1 MKMKKKNSTFLLIFF
16 IIVLMFL
23 FLNFFS
29 LQLLN
34 IQNYS
39 DGEVIFQGIVTPGEI
54 FTLKYTHSV
63 AGTPV
68 WEFFKI
74 NKKEELVLVETHFL
88 DHGAGLPYTAFDDE
102 FFVNEDGKFK
112 IKNMSRKI
120 SLPLYYR
127 IGKIRDNHFIYK
139 SKDINLSEIMGDN
152 VATITITRMNLFYYL
167 LYKFFD
173 YK

>member
-1 MKMKKKNSTFLLIFF
+1 MKMKKKNTTFLLIFF

-23 FLNFFS
+23 FLNFFP
-29 LQLLN
+29 LQLLS
-34 IQNYS
+34 IRNYPN
-39 DGEVIFQGIVTPGEI
+39 GVVIFQDIVTPGEI

-74 NKKEELVLVETHFL
+74 NKNEELILVETHFL
-88 DHGAGLPYTAFDDE
+88 DHGAGLPYAAFEDE
-102 FFVNEDGKFK
+102 FFVNDDGKFK

-127 IGKIRDNHFIYK
+127 IGKIRENHFLYK
-139 SKDINLSEIMGDN
+139 DQYINLSEKLGDS
-152 VATITITRMNLFYYL
+152 VVTISITQSNLFGY
-167 LYKFFD
+167 FFNK
-173 YK
+173 YFV

>member
-1 MKMKKKNSTFLLIFF
+1 MKMNKKNTIFLSIFF

-29 LQLLN
+29 LQILN
-34 IQNYS
+34 IKNYP
-39 DGEVIFQGIVTPGEI
+39 DGEVIFQDIVTPGEI

-68 WEFFKI
+68 WEFFEI
-74 NKKEELVLVETHFL
+74 NKKGVLILVETHFL
-88 DHGAGLPYTAFDDE
+88 DHGAGLPYTSFKDE

-120 SLPLYYR
+120 SLPLYCR
-127 IGKIRDNHFIYK
+127 IGKIRENYFIYK
-139 SKDINLSEIMGDN
+139 NNEINLSKKLGDS
-152 VATITITRMNLFYYL
+152 VAKISIAQSNLFGY
-167 LYKFFD
+167 FFNK
-173 YK
+173 YFF

>member
-1 MKMKKKNSTFLLIFF
+1 MKKKNSTFLLIFF

-68 WEFFKI
+68 WEFFEI
-74 NKKEELVLVETHFL
+74 NKKQELILVETHFL
-88 DHGAGLPYTAFDDE
+88 DHGAGLPYTAFEDE

-127 IGKIRDNHFIYK
+127 IGKIRENYFIYK
-139 SKDINLSEIMGDN
+139 NNEINLSKKLGDS
-152 VATITITRMNLFYYL
+152 VVKISIDQSNLFDY
-167 LYKFFD
+167 FFNK
-173 YK
+173 YFI